1 MPNLCDFLAP
11 SSQETPP
18 EYDLTKFNVET
29 VLYSGGNDW
38 LADPRDVDRLVK
50 MLPARNVLKHDVL
63 EKWMHLD
70 FIWGMDATSLVYED
84 IIHSMKK
91 DLKR

>member
-1 MPNLCDFLAP
+1 
-11 SSQETPP
+11 
-18 EYDLTKFNVET
+18 
-29 VLYSGGNDW
+29 
-38 LADPRDVDRLVK
+38 